1 MSTPAEFDIDPVIV
15 PACVTSK
22 KNHDSFGVLPKHPI
36 FVGIEPI
43 AVPPVVFAGNG
54 GILPQICLAAL
65 HVAPCAKK
73 LLLIPNTNSI
83 IITYILFMS
92 IIYESIKTIY

>member
-22 KNHDSFGVLPKHPI
+22 KNHDSLGVLPKHPI

-54 GILPQICLAAL
+54 GILPQICSSCT
-65 HVAPCAKK
+65 HVGLWAK
-73 LLLIPNTNSI
+73 PV
-83 IITYILFMS
+83 
-92 IIYESIKTIY
+92 IYPK